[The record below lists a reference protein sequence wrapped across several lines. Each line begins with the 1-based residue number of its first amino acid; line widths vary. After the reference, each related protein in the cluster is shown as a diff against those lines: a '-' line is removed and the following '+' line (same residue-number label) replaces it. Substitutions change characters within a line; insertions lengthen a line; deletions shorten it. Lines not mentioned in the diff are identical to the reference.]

1 MGDGRES
8 FDGFTADFLSGRVVG
23 DDERVLRLDD
33 FEAAVERVVLG
44 VREEGCVLVVVGA
57 AGGTNLIG
65 QFRVLGTQGFGNLH
79 GVLRSVFCSVF
90 CGALCSS
97 LGGGSLLG
105 GVVLSH
111 PSSLAFLLRLSPI
124 ARHIARVPPA

>member
-33 FEAAVERVVLG
+33 FEAAVERIVLG
-44 VREEGCVLVVVGA
+44 VREEGRVLVVVGA

-65 QFRVLGTQGFGNLH
+65 QFRVLGAQGLGNLH
-79 GVLRSVFCSVF
+79 GVF

-111 PSSLAFLLRLSPI
+111 PSSLAFLIRLPPI
-124 ARHIARVPPA
+124 ARHIGRFRERER